1 MAEQNP
7 EGRVDTRA
15 APPESLTFLVRSWN
29 RFEVLNAL
37 ESTTRTRRE
46 LRELTGVS
54 RPTLSRIL
62 SDLVDRGWV
71 TRQNDVYRATPIGRV
86 VAGEMESV
94 VANIDAARDLGAALD
109 WFDTEAFGFDLA
121 HLADAEILTPQPQDQ
136 TRPMRQLATYI
147 GDTSEMRCVATG
159 VTYEVVDAICE
170 ACIAGSLHL
179 CCIMDDDAVAGV
191 SAEPDLASQF
201 VEMIDRGQCTAYRY
215 VGAEELI
222 DFNVLDTVVCFCGIS
237 DGGLPQGVVVSDDDS
252 VRSWATYHFDTLRE
266 QSAPLD
272 ADAFTA

>member
-1 MAEQNP
+1 MVEQNP
-7 EGRVDTRA
+7 EGRVDTRTA
-15 APPESLTFLVRSWN
+15 APDPLAFLVRSWN
-29 RFEVLNAL
+29 RFDVLNAL

-86 VAGEMESV
+86 VAGELESV
-94 VANIDAARDLGAALD
+94 VANIEAARELGAALD

-121 HLADAEILTPQPQDQ
+121 HLADAEILTPSPQDQ
-136 TRPMRQLATYI
+136 TGPMRQLAAYI
-147 GDTSEMRCVATG
+147 DDTAEMRCVATG
-159 VTYEVVDAICE
+159 VTYEVVNAICE
-170 ACIAGSLHL
+170 ACVAGSLRL
-179 CCIMDDDAVAGV
+179 RCLMDDDAVAGV
-191 SAEPDLASQF
+191 RAEPDLASQF
-201 VEMIDRGQCTAYRY
+201 AEMIDRGQCTAYRY
-215 VGAEELI
+215 VGDEELL
-222 DFNVLDTVVCFCGIS
+222 DFNVLDSVVLFCGIS
-237 DGGLPQGVVVSDDDS
+237 DAGLPQGVVVSDDDT
-252 VRSWATYHFDTLRE
+252 VRSWATYHFDTLRD